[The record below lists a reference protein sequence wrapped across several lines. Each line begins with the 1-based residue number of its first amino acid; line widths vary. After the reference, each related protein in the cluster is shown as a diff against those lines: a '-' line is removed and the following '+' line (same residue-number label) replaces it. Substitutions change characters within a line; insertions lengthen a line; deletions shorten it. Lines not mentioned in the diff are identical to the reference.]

1 MLRKIILLL
10 LISVLAYVIGSY
22 LWSKWTYLLAHVE
35 RFSGVAIGSVLFV
48 GLWGLRHRFT
58 IIQNWLTYFGTRI
71 HESAHE
77 KMAFLSGRRLFGYNI
92 NHDGSG
98 HIVYECDG
106 SHSPLITL
114 APYFFSY
121 SSLVLLAMRWVVV
134 HQWLGYYDVVLGFL
148 LAFHTYAFL
157 TQTRLYQT
165 DLQKIGVWYSCL
177 FIPAAHVVV
186 YGLYLG
192 TIGGLAW
199 WG

>member
-1 MLRKIILLL
+1 MLKKGLFL
-10 LISVLAYVIGSY
+10 LIVGVLAYLMGSY
-22 LWSKWTYLLAHVE
+22 FWSKWTYLLAHVE
-35 RFSGVAIGSVLFV
+35 RFSGVAIGGVLFV

-58 IIQNWLTYFGTRI
+58 IIQNWLTYFGTRV

-77 KMAFLSGRRLFGYNI
+77 KMAFLSGIFFNQNKT
-92 NHDGSG
+92 NHVVSG
-98 HIVYECDG
+98 HFVYECDAT
-106 SHSPLITL
+106 HSPLITL

>member
-1 MLRKIILLL
+1 MFKKSVLLL
-10 LISVLAYVIGSY
+10 VLIVLAYFMGTHLWVKAAY
-22 LWSKWTYLLAHVE
+22 LWVHIE
-35 RFSGVAIGSVLFV
+35 RFLGIGIGGALLL
-48 GLWGLRHRFT
+48 GLWTMRSRFP
-58 IIQNWLTYFGTRI
+58 IIQNWLTYFGTRV

-98 HIVYECDG
+98 HILYECDG
-106 SHSPLITL
+106 SHSPLIIL

-121 SSLVLLAMRWVVV
+121 TSLVLLAMRWVVV

-157 TQTRLYQT
+157 TQTRFYQS
-165 DLQKIGVWYSCL
+165 DLQKMGIWYSCL
-177 FIPAAHVVV
+177 FITAAHVVV